1 MQHNASESIM
11 NVLDLKYKCDLI
23 VIAFNQL
30 INFNDIDN
38 YSSLQIKAVTLFTL
52 IKIKSR

>member
-38 YSSLQIKAVTLFTL
+38 YLSLQIKAVNL